1 MRALGGKVKRSAGA
15 FRLDSRSALRR
26 RTRFRW
32 PDRAVSA
39 IVCGMTIDL
48 PYADG
53 TLTASVPAE
62 TRRLS
67 AGSEHALRPLPDL
80 DAAVRAALSSPLGLS
95 RIRDLVTPSARVTIA
110 FDDHTTGSFGPIR
123 PVAIRAVLDEL
134 AEAGVRPAQV
144 RLVCAN
150 ALHRM
155 CRPAELEQLLDAAI
169 VRDFGSRLSC
179 HDAEDPDQIVDLGV
193 TREHGYPVEVSRLVT
208 DSDLTVYVNTN
219 YIRGFT
225 GGWKS
230 VCVGLSTWTSIRV
243 THTPDGM
250 SMSLDRNR
258 MHAVL
263 DEMGHHLE
271 QRLGR
276 RIFKIDAVLASPFEV
291 AHVFAGGV
299 DETRAA
305 ALAVQAGRFPSRREA
320 APEPCDVLVYGVPDS
335 SPYAIWASV
344 NPILTLISMGL
355 GYLGGMIDA
364 AGKPGCTVVMAAA
377 ARDAWDRVH
386 HPAYP
391 EVWNRVLTETRDPY
405 EITARFEREFARHP
419 EYVDAYRHRYA
430 FHPIHAI
437 LATHPLKRLRRV
449 GRVIVAAPRDAHVP
463 RHLGYEVAAS
473 VEEAVARA
481 QALHGRGA
489 IVGVVEQPAMP
500 ADPRSVSRR

>member
-1 MRALGGKVKRSAGA
+1 MNVE
-15 FRLDSRSALRR
+15 
-26 RTRFRW
+26 
-32 PDRAVSA
+32 
-39 IVCGMTIDL
+39 L

-53 TLTASVPAE
+53 TLTATVPDG

-67 AGSEHALRPLPDL
+67 TDAESALPPLADL
-80 DAAVRAALSSPLGLS
+80 DAAVRQALASPLGLP
-95 RIRDLVTPSARVTIA
+95 RLRALVKPGARVTIA

-123 PVAIRAVLDEL
+123 PVAIRAVLAEL
-134 AEAGVRPAQV
+134 AEAGVSPSQV

-155 CRPAELEQLLDAAI
+155 CRPTELVRLLDDALI
-169 VRDFGSRLSC
+169 GEFGGRVSC

-193 TREHGYPVEVSRLVT
+193 TAAHGYPVQVSRLVT
-208 DSDLTVYVNTN
+208 DADLTVYVNTN

-230 VCVGLSTWTSIRV
+230 VCVGLSTWKSIRV

-276 RIFKIDAVLASPFEV
+276 RIFKIDTLLAGPFEAAQV
-291 AHVFAGGV
+291 LAGGV
-299 DETRAA
+299 DETRRAALDVQARRFPPRRAA
-305 ALAVQAGRFPSRREA
+305 APA
-320 APEPCDVLVYGVPDS
+320 ACDILVYGVPDA

-355 GYLGGMIDA
+355 GYLGGMIEA
-364 AGKPGCTVVMAAA
+364 AGKPGCTVIMATAA
-377 ARDAWDRVH
+377 CDAWDRVH
-386 HPAYP
+386 HPSYL
-391 EVWNRVLTETRDPY
+391 EVWERVLPRTRDPY
-405 EITARFEREFARHP
+405 EITARFEAEFARHP
-419 EYVDAYRHRYA
+419 DYIDAYRHRFA
-430 FHPIHAI
+430 FHPIHGI

-449 GRVIVAAPRDAHVP
+449 GRVIVAAPRDPHVP
-463 RHLGYEVAAS
+463 RHLGYDVAAS
-473 VEEAVARA
+473 VEDAVACARA
-481 QALHGRGA
+481 IHGRDCA
-489 IVGVVEQPAMP
+489 IGVVEQPAMP
-500 ADPRSVSRR
+500 ADPDRRPPAVTGVTRRSPG

>member
-1 MRALGGKVKRSAGA
+1 MKVE
-15 FRLDSRSALRR
+15 
-26 RTRFRW
+26 
-32 PDRAVSA
+32 
-39 IVCGMTIDL
+39 L

-53 TLTASVPAE
+53 TLTATLPSDA
-62 TRRLS
+62 RRLS
-67 AGSEHALRPLPDL
+67 SEAERGLEPLVDLRG
-80 DAAVRAALSSPLGLS
+80 AVEAALAAPLGRP
-95 RIRDLVTPSARVTIA
+95 RIRDLVTPGARVTIA

-123 PVAIRAVLDEL
+123 PVAIRAVLAEL
-134 AEAGVRPAQV
+134 AEAGVSAAQV

-155 CRPAELEQLLDAAI
+155 CRPAELGRLLDAWL
-169 VRDFGSRLSC
+169 VEEFGARLSC
-179 HDAEDPDQIVDLGV
+179 HDAEDPEQIVDLG
-193 TREHGYPVEVSRLVT
+193 TTADHGYPVEVSRLVA

-230 VCVGLSTWTSIRV
+230 VCVGLSTWKSIRV

-271 QRLGR
+271 ARLGR
-276 RIFKIDAVLASPFEV
+276 RIFKIDTLLAGPREAAQVL
-291 AHVFAGGV
+291 AGGV
-299 DETRAA
+299 DETRRA
-305 ALAVQAGRFPSRREA
+305 ALAVQAQRFPPRRTA
-320 APEPCDVLVYGVPDS
+320 APEPCDILVYGVPDS

-377 ARDAWDRVH
+377 VRDAWDRVH
-386 HPAYP
+386 HPSYP
-391 EVWNRVLTETRDPY
+391 EVWERALTRTRDPY
-405 EITARFEREFARHP
+405 EITARFEDEFARHAGHI
-419 EYVDAYRHRYA
+419 DAYRHRFA
-430 FHPIHAI
+430 FHPIHGI
-437 LATHPLKRLRRV
+437 LATHPLRRLRRV

-463 RHLGYEVAAS
+463 RHLGFDVAAS
-473 VEEAVARA
+473 VEEAVDRARKS
-481 QALHGRGA
+481 HGPGA
-489 IVGVVEQPAMP
+489 TIGVVEQPSMP
-500 ADPRSVSRR
+500 GSL